1 MKEKKKRTPTLVE
14 AIIVLLLVIVAII
27 GSNQLGAEMQLAL
40 FLGAFVALISCL
52 YFRVPWENTQSTVLK
67 SMADMMIPIIILM
80 DVGIMVGAW
89 IIGGTVPSLMYYGL
103 KIVSPM
109 LILPITFLCCMIMS
123 VFTGTSFG
131 SIATMGLAFT
141 GVAIGAGVPVPM
153 VVGAAVSGSWFGDKM
168 SPMSD
173 SVNLISA
180 VTGISLYSHIGSM
193 MFTSVPAAVV
203 VFIIYTVMSISTS
216 SGNASLDQIDTMM
229 ADLAA
234 NFDISIIALIPA
246 VLMLVVSVMKIPAI
260 LGLSGVAIFS
270 IFFAMFMQGESLGAV
285 LDAAVNGYVSNTG
298 IEMIDT
304 ILTRGGLLSMM
315 ATVALV
321 LLAGLMGGALQAS
334 GILHVIMEKGIMRVV
349 RSMRSLV
356 LSGMIY
362 TYIILFASGNQQLGA
377 IMTAPMFREEYDKMG
392 IHRKVLS
399 RSIGDTATDGAPLVP
414 WSVAS
419 AYIVGVLGC
428 DLSYIPYAML
438 CYVIPIFTT
447 IYALTGLFTWNSDGT
462 PYLKRKKQ
470 KKIEAQ

>member
-270 IFFAMFMQGESLGAV
+270 IFFAMFMQGESLGGSVVVINGLIQYGSKLNWSFANNGNESVV
-285 LDAAVNGYVSNTG
+285 LKSLQLIGGNGYEGNLMDVNVEVNAHSSVAYAT
-298 IEMIDT
+298 T
-304 ILTRGGLLSMM
+304 VGLL
-315 ATVALV
+315 
-321 LLAGLMGGALQAS
+321 
-334 GILHVIMEKGIMRVV
+334 GIVSPVTCRFWFEYNG
-349 RSMRSLV
+349 
-356 LSGMIY
+356 
-362 TYIILFASGNQQLGA
+362 
-377 IMTAPMFREEYDKMG
+377 EEYFVDA
-392 IHRKVLS
+392 V
-399 RSIGDTATDGAPLVP
+399 
-414 WSVAS
+414 
-419 AYIVGVLGC
+419 Y
-428 DLSYIPYAML
+428 
-438 CYVIPIFTT
+438 
-447 IYALTGLFTWNSDGT
+447 N
-462 PYLKRKKQ
+462 
-470 KKIEAQ
+470 